1 MDTTKLEIQIESL
14 QQEVN
19 KLENIIDKK
28 VSKDDADYIKLKN
41 DLDETKQKVAK
52 LEENL
57 LAIRESQKRSE
68 NKLND
73 VDSSVNANNVTL
85 AKLSTVLDSLNTNI
99 QNLNKKVG
107 ELDKDNI
114 LNTNQRKLLGWT
126 GKQIAAIIIGLV
138 VTAVI
143 TYIASQNVM
152 QKQLNNSLT
161 SAIQEQKK

>member
-1 MDTTKLEIQIESL
+1 MDTTKLEIQIETL

-28 VSKDDADYIKLKN
+28 VDKNDADYLKIKT
-41 DLDETKQKVAK
+41 DLDEAKQKIAR

-57 LAIRESQKRSE
+57 NAIRESQKRSE
-68 NKLND
+68 TKLD
-73 VDSSVNANNVTL
+73 KVDSAVDSTNITL
-85 AKLSTVLDSLNTNI
+85 ATLSTVLD
-99 QNLNKKVG
+99 NLNSNIAGLNEKVG
-107 ELDKDNI
+107 QLDKDNI

-152 QKQLNNSLT
+152 QKQLNSSLT
-161 SAIQEQKK
+161 NAIQEQKK